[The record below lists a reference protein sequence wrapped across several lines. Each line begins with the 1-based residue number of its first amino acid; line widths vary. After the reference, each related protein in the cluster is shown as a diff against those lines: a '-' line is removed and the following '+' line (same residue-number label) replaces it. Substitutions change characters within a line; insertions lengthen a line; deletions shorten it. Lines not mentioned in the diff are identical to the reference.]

1 MRDITE
7 RLGEITTEQRV
18 ALLEK
23 LLREKSRREP
33 RRFAL
38 SFAQHRLWALTQMDG
53 GSPAYNVPAALWAH
67 GALDVKAFERSFGEV
82 IRRHESLRTTFEL
95 NEETG
100 EPEQLIHT
108 WEPFKLE
115 VLDLTSI
122 PEAER
127 EQAARRLANEEA
139 QKPFDLSKGPL
150 LRVRVLKIEAD
161 KHVLLLTLSHIV
173 SDMWSTGVLTRE
185 VVTLY
190 NSYSEGRESPLPDL
204 PIQYADFAHWQ
215 RSQFASGK
223 LERQM
228 AYWLE
233 RLKGPLPALEL
244 PTRGPRPPLRS
255 QRGAERVSRLDL
267 EILDELKKLSRREGV
282 TLFMTLIA
290 AFKALLYRYTGER
303 DVLVGTPV
311 AGRNRREFESLIG
324 IFINTL
330 VLRTDL
336 SGEPTFRE
344 LLSRVKEVSL
354 GAFAN
359 QDAPFEKLV
368 EELRPERDLSR
379 SPFFQVM
386 FALQNVPQQGAQ
398 TRHLSFTTFPLDLVT
413 AKFDL
418 TLPMLETEEGLVAT
432 WEYNTDLFDEAMIDQ
447 MIGHYKNILIGVI
460 AHPDQSL
467 SRIPLLDQAECAQ
480 ALASSSSSPA
490 PRHFAPCSSC
500 LHYQF
505 EAQVTSAP
513 LAIALVCENA
523 ALSYSE
529 LNSRANRLAHLLR
542 SRGVGPQ
549 TLVGLFIDRSL
560 DLVIGLL
567 AILKAG
573 GAYLPLDPA
582 YPPERLA
589 FVLDD
594 AGVAVLLTESR
605 MMGALARSSAEVI
618 CLDSD
623 RSLIDSQDDFDPPRV
638 CGEDDPAYVIY
649 TSGST
654 GKPKGVVV
662 THANVRR
669 LFESTHGWFNFDH
682 RDVWTLF
689 HSYAFDF
696 SVWEMWGALLYGGR
710 LVIVPYFVSR
720 EPQAFYELLVEQG
733 VTVLNQTPSAFRNL
747 MAVDVRSG
755 RRRELEL
762 RTVIFGGEALELQS
776 LRAWYEGRS
785 EERPQLVNMY
795 GITETT
801 VHVTYRALRKEDTAE
816 GRGSLIGKAIPDL
829 RVYVMDKEKE
839 PVAVGVAGEMYVGG
853 AGVSRGYLSRPELT
867 AERFIPD
874 PYGERGGARLYKTGD
889 VARRTREGDLEY
901 VGRKDQQV
909 KIRGFRIELG
919 EVESALYEH
928 RGVKE
933 AVAVAREVGGEKQLV
948 AYVVC
953 EGEEPSATELRRM
966 LKEKLPEHMVPGAI
980 VTLER
985 LPLTENGKLDRRALP
1000 DPCLNRDDLEQE
1012 YQAPRTEVEVTLAS
1026 IFSEILGVAKIGVND
1041 NFFELG
1047 GHSLLATQ
1055 ALTRIV
1061 EKFNVEIPLK
1071 RLFEAPTVGGVAEA
1085 VSERLGG
1092 EVERVNPITRIS
1104 RPVDETL
1111 LASLDQL
1118 TDQQVEALLSRFIAE
1133 EEREK

>member
-1 MRDITE
+1 V
-7 RLGEITTEQRV
+7 G
-18 ALLEK
+18 
-23 LLREKSRREP
+23 
-33 RRFAL
+33 
-38 SFAQHRLWALTQMDG
+38 LTI
-53 GSPAYNVPAALWAH
+53 
-67 GALDVKAFERSFGEV
+67 K
-82 IRRHESLRTTFEL
+82 EL
-95 NEETG
+95 
-100 EPEQLIHT
+100 
-108 WEPFKLE
+108 
-115 VLDLTSI
+115 
-122 PEAER
+122 A
-127 EQAARRLANEEA
+127 
-139 QKPFDLSKGPL
+139 
-150 LRVRVLKIEAD
+150 
-161 KHVLLLTLSHIV
+161 
-173 SDMWSTGVLTRE
+173 
-185 VVTLY
+185 TLY
-190 NSYSEGRESPLPDL
+190 EAYSEGRDPSLPDL
-204 PIQYADFAHWQ
+204 PIQYVDFAHWQ
-215 RSQFASGK
+215 RTSMSSQV
-223 LERQM
+223 LERQLD
-228 AYWLE
+228 YWRE
-233 RLKGPLPALEL
+233 KLKGPVPALEL
-244 PTRGPRPPLRS
+244 PARGPRPVRYS
-255 QRGAERVSRLDL
+255 AHGAMHVWRMSR
-267 EILDELKKLSRREGV
+267 ELSEGAKALSRREGV

-290 AFKALLYRYTGER
+290 AYKTLLYRYTGER
-303 DVLVGTPV
+303 DVLVGTPA
-311 AGRNRREFESLIG
+311 AGRNRREVEGLIG
-324 IFINTL
+324 VFINTL

-354 GAFAN
+354 EAFAN
-359 QDAPFEKLV
+359 QGVPFEKLV
-368 EELRPERDLSR
+368 EELQPERDLSR
-379 SPFFQVM
+379 NPFFQVM
-386 FALQNVPQQGAQ
+386 FVLQNAPMPALKMANVVI
-398 TRHLSFTTFPLDLVT
+398 RRLDIET
-413 AKFDL
+413 ETSKFDM
-418 TLPMLETEEGLVAT
+418 TFAMMEEEDGIVSGWL
-432 WEYNTDLFDEAMIDQ
+432 EYNTDLFDEAMIDQ
-447 MIGHYKNILIGVI
+447 MIRHYKNILIGVI
-460 AHPDQSL
+460 AHPDQNL
-467 SRIPLLDQAECAQ
+467 SRIPLLDQAERAQ
-480 ALASSSSSPA
+480 ALASSPSAPA
-490 PRHFAPCSSC
+490 PRPFAPCSSC

-505 EAQVTSAP
+505 EAQVTAAP
-513 LAIALVCENA
+513 LAIALVCDNA
-523 ALSYSE
+523 ALSYYE
-529 LNSRANRLAHLLR
+529 LNRRANRLAHLLR

-582 YPPERLA
+582 YPPDRLA

-594 AGVAVLLTESR
+594 ARLAVLLTESR
-605 MMGALARSSAEVI
+605 MMGALPRSSAEVI

-623 RSLIDSQDDFDPPRV
+623 RPLIDSQDDSDPPRV
-638 CGEDDPAYVIY
+638 CAEDDPAYVIY

-669 LFESTHGWFNFDH
+669 LFESTDGWFNFDH

-733 VTVLNQTPSAFRNL
+733 VTVLNQTPSAFRHL
-747 MAVDVRSG
+747 MAVDARSA
-755 RRRELEL
+755 RRRELGL

-776 LRAWYEGRS
+776 LRPWYEGRS
-785 EERPQLVNMY
+785 DERPELVNMY

-801 VHVTYRALRKEDTAE
+801 VHVTYRPLRKGDTAE

-829 RVYVMDKEKE
+829 RVYVLDKENE
-839 PVAVGVAGEMYVGG
+839 PAPVGVAGEMYVGG

-874 PYGERGGARLYKTGD
+874 PYGEGSGERLYKTGD
-889 VARRTREGDLEY
+889 VARRTRDGDLEY
-901 VGRKDQQV
+901 LGRKDQQV

-953 EGEEPSATELRRM
+953 EGEEPSASELRKM

-980 VTLER
+980 VMLER
-985 LPLTENGKLDRRALP
+985 MPLTENGKLDRRALP
-1000 DPCLNRDDLEQE
+1000 DPCLDRDDLEQE
-1012 YQAPRTEVEVTLAS
+1012 YQAPRTEVEYTLAS

-1047 GHSLLATQ
+1047 GHSLLAIQ

-1061 EKFNVEIPLK
+1061 ENFKVEIPLK
-1071 RLFEAPTVGGVAEA
+1071 RLFEAPTVGGLADA
-1085 VSERLGG
+1085 VSERQGG
-1092 EVERVNPITRIS
+1092 EVERVNPITRIN

-1111 LASLDQL
+1111 LANLDQL